1 VASNRQSATNGRSIR
16 APCAVRRVP
25 AESSIENPV
34 SSIQYRVSSIQ
45 YRATSIQKPASS
57 ERCHMST
64 LKAFLK
70 FINAVNDWVGNL
82 LSYFLF
88 LFFALLFMEVILR
101 YFFNSPTVWANE
113 LAQMLFGAYA
123 ILAGGYIM
131 RTGGHV
137 NVDIVYSRLSKKS
150 KAGLDIFTSILFF
163 LFCGMMLIYGGSLAW
178 DSLSRFEHSQ
188 SAWNPPLYPAKLMI
202 PLAALLLMLQG
213 LAKLMRD
220 ICIFLDVDIDVA
232 QETQKGETL

>member
-1 VASNRQSATNGRSIR
+1 MN
-16 APCAVRRVP
+16 
-25 AESSIENPV
+25 
-34 SSIQYRVSSIQ
+34 
-45 YRATSIQKPASS
+45 
-57 ERCHMST
+57 
-64 LKAFLK
+64 FLK
-70 FINAVNDWVGNL
+70 TLMSIIDKINDRVGNL

-88 LFFALLFMEVILR
+88 FFFILLLMEVILR

-137 NVDIVYSRLSKKS
+137 NVDIIYSRLSKKS
-150 KAGLDIFTSILFF
+150 RAGLDILTSLLFF
-163 LFCGMMLIYGGSLAW
+163 LFCAMLLVYGGSLAW

-202 PLAALLLMLQG
+202 PLAAVLLLLQG
-213 LAKLMRD
+213 LVKLIRD
-220 ICIFLDVDIDVA
+220 ILLLFDIDTDLR
-232 QETQKGETL
+232 QETRKGETL

>member
-1 VASNRQSATNGRSIR
+1 MTF
-16 APCAVRRVP
+16 
-25 AESSIENPV
+25 
-34 SSIQYRVSSIQ
+34 
-45 YRATSIQKPASS
+45 
-57 ERCHMST
+57 

-70 FINAVNDWVGNL
+70 FINAVNERVGKL

-131 RTGGHV
+131 LTGGHV
-137 NVDIVYSRLSKKS
+137 NVDILYSRLSQKTR
-150 KAGLDIFTSILFF
+150 AGLDIFTSVLFF
-163 LFCGMMLIYGGSLAW
+163 LFCGMLLIYGGSLAW

-213 LAKLMRD
+213 LAKLIRD
-220 ICIFLDVDIDVA
+220 IFTVLDIDVDVA
-232 QETQKGETL
+232 EETQKGETL

>member
-1 VASNRQSATNGRSIR
+1 MSI
-16 APCAVRRVP
+16 
-25 AESSIENPV
+25 
-34 SSIQYRVSSIQ
+34 
-45 YRATSIQKPASS
+45 
-57 ERCHMST
+57 

-70 FINAVNDWVGNL
+70 FIDAVNEKVGNL

-88 LFFALLFMEVILR
+88 FFFVLLLMEVILR

-123 ILAGGYIM
+123 ILAGGYIL

-137 NVDIVYSRLSKKS
+137 NVDILYSRLSRKQ
-150 KAGLDIFTSILFF
+150 KAVLDIVTSSLFF
-163 LFCGMMLIYGGSLAW
+163 LFCGMLLVYGGSLAW
-178 DSLSRFEHSQ
+178 DSLARFEHSQ

-213 LAKLMRD
+213 LAKLIRD
-220 ICIFLDVDIDVA
+220 ILILCNIDTGVTV
-232 QETQKGETL
+232 ETQKGETL

>member
-1 VASNRQSATNGRSIR
+1 
-16 APCAVRRVP
+16 
-25 AESSIENPV
+25 
-34 SSIQYRVSSIQ
+34 
-45 YRATSIQKPASS
+45 
-57 ERCHMST
+57 MSF

-70 FINAVNDWVGNL
+70 FINAVNDRVGNL

-113 LAQMLFGAYA
+113 LAQMFFGAYA
-123 ILAGGYIM
+123 ILSGGYIL

-137 NVDIVYSRLSKKS
+137 NVDILYSRLSHKK
-150 KAGLDIFTSILFF
+150 KAALDIFTSLLFF
-163 LFCGMMLIYGGSLAW
+163 LFCGMLLIYGGSLAW

-213 LAKLMRD
+213 LAKLIRD
-220 ICIFLDVDIDVA
+220 VLILFNIDIDVP

>member
-1 VASNRQSATNGRSIR
+1 MSI
-16 APCAVRRVP
+16 
-25 AESSIENPV
+25 
-34 SSIQYRVSSIQ
+34 
-45 YRATSIQKPASS
+45 
-57 ERCHMST
+57 

-70 FINAVNDWVGNL
+70 FIDAVNDRVGNL

-88 LFFALLFMEVILR
+88 FFFVLLLMEVVLR

-123 ILAGGYIM
+123 ILAGGYIL

-137 NVDIVYSRLSKKS
+137 NVDILYSRLSRKTR
-150 KAGLDIFTSILFF
+150 AALDVITSSLFF
-163 LFCGMMLIYGGSLAW
+163 LFSGMLLIYGGSLAW

-202 PLAALLLMLQG
+202 PLAAILLMLQG
-213 LAKLMRD
+213 LAKLIRD
-220 ICIFLDVDIDVA
+220 ILILSNIDTDVPR
-232 QETQKGETL
+232 ETQKGETL

>member
-1 VASNRQSATNGRSIR
+1 
-16 APCAVRRVP
+16 
-25 AESSIENPV
+25 
-34 SSIQYRVSSIQ
+34 
-45 YRATSIQKPASS
+45 
-57 ERCHMST
+57 MSF

-70 FINAVNDWVGNL
+70 FINAVNDRVGNL

-137 NVDIVYSRLSKKS
+137 NVDILYSRLSPKAR
-150 KAGLDIFTSILFF
+150 AGLDVFTSILFF
-163 LFCGMMLIYGGSLAW
+163 LFCGMLLIYGGSLAW
-178 DSLSRFEHSQ
+178 DSLARFEHSQ

-202 PLAALLLMLQG
+202 PLAALLLILQG
-213 LAKLMRD
+213 LAKLIRD
-220 ICIFLDVDIDVA
+220 ICIFLDVEIDVT
-232 QETQKGETL
+232 QESRKGETL

>member
-1 VASNRQSATNGRSIR
+1 
-16 APCAVRRVP
+16 
-25 AESSIENPV
+25 
-34 SSIQYRVSSIQ
+34 
-45 YRATSIQKPASS
+45 
-57 ERCHMST
+57 MSF

-70 FINAVNDWVGNL
+70 FINAVNGRVGNL

-113 LAQMLFGAYA
+113 LAQMFFGAYA
-123 ILAGGYIM
+123 ILSGGYIL

-137 NVDIVYSRLSKKS
+137 NVDILYSRLSKKN
-150 KAGLDIFTSILFF
+150 KAALDIFTSLLFF
-163 LFCGMMLIYGGSLAW
+163 LFCGMLLIYGGSLAW

-213 LAKLMRD
+213 LAKLIRD
-220 ICIFLDVDIDVA
+220 VLILFNIDIDVP

>member
-1 VASNRQSATNGRSIR
+1 MSI
-16 APCAVRRVP
+16 
-25 AESSIENPV
+25 
-34 SSIQYRVSSIQ
+34 
-45 YRATSIQKPASS
+45 
-57 ERCHMST
+57 

-70 FINAVNDWVGNL
+70 LIDAVNDRVGNL

-88 LFFALLFMEVILR
+88 FFFVLLLMEVILR

-123 ILAGGYIM
+123 ILAGGYIL

-137 NVDIVYSRLSKKS
+137 NVDILYSRLSRKQ
-150 KAGLDIFTSILFF
+150 KAVLDIVTSSLFF
-163 LFCGMMLIYGGSLAW
+163 LFCGMLLVYGGSLAW
-178 DSLSRFEHSQ
+178 DSLARFEHSQ

-213 LAKLMRD
+213 LAKLIRD
-220 ICIFLDVDIDVA
+220 ILILCNIDTGVTV
-232 QETQKGETL
+232 ETQKGETL

>member
-1 VASNRQSATNGRSIR
+1 
-16 APCAVRRVP
+16 
-25 AESSIENPV
+25 
-34 SSIQYRVSSIQ
+34 
-45 YRATSIQKPASS
+45 
-57 ERCHMST
+57 MSF

-70 FINAVNDWVGNL
+70 IINAVNDRVGNL

-88 LFFALLFMEVILR
+88 FFFALLFLEVLLR

-123 ILAGGYIM
+123 ILAGGYIL

-137 NVDIVYSRLSKKS
+137 NVDILYSRLSLKS
-150 KAGLDIFTSILFF
+150 KAALDVFTSILFF
-163 LFCGMMLIYGGSLAW
+163 LFCGMLLIYGGSLAW

-202 PLAALLLMLQG
+202 PLAALLLILQG
-213 LAKLMRD
+213 LAKLVRD
-220 ICIFLDVDIDVA
+220 ICILFNIELNGDDKI
-232 QETQKGETL
+232 QKGETL

>member
-1 VASNRQSATNGRSIR
+1 
-16 APCAVRRVP
+16 
-25 AESSIENPV
+25 
-34 SSIQYRVSSIQ
+34 
-45 YRATSIQKPASS
+45 
-57 ERCHMST
+57 MSL

-70 FINAVNDWVGNL
+70 IINAVNDWVGNL

-123 ILAGGYIM
+123 ILAGGYIL

-137 NVDIVYSRLSKKS
+137 NVDILYSHLSKKS

-163 LFCGMMLIYGGSLAW
+163 LFWVSSAISMSTFKKMKISRMSLARPCSISNRAARGIINLAGYRGGFQADW
-178 DSLSRFEHSQ
+178 ECSKRDKESQ
-188 SAWNPPLYPAKLMI
+188 AREPP
-202 PLAALLLMLQG
+202 
-213 LAKLMRD
+213 
-220 ICIFLDVDIDVA
+220 
-232 QETQKGETL
+232 

>member
-1 VASNRQSATNGRSIR
+1 MTF
-16 APCAVRRVP
+16 
-25 AESSIENPV
+25 
-34 SSIQYRVSSIQ
+34 
-45 YRATSIQKPASS
+45 
-57 ERCHMST
+57 

-70 FINAVNDWVGNL
+70 FINDVNERVGKL

-131 RTGGHV
+131 LTGGHV
-137 NVDIVYSRLSKKS
+137 NVDILYSRLSQKTR
-150 KAGLDIFTSILFF
+150 AILDIFTSVLFF
-163 LFCGMMLIYGGSLAW
+163 LFCGMLLIYGGSLAW

-213 LAKLMRD
+213 LAKLIRD
-220 ICIFLDVDIDVA
+220 ILTVLDIDVEVA
-232 QETQKGETL
+232 EETQKGETL

>member
-1 VASNRQSATNGRSIR
+1 
-16 APCAVRRVP
+16 
-25 AESSIENPV
+25 
-34 SSIQYRVSSIQ
+34 
-45 YRATSIQKPASS
+45 
-57 ERCHMST
+57 MSV
-64 LKAFLK
+64 LKTFLK
-70 FINAVNDWVGNL
+70 FIDAVNDRVGNL

-88 LFFALLFMEVILR
+88 LFFVLLLMEVVLR

-123 ILAGGYIM
+123 ILAGGYIL

-137 NVDIVYSRLSKKS
+137 NVDILYSRLSRKTR
-150 KAGLDIFTSILFF
+150 AALDIVTSLLFF
-163 LFCGMMLIYGGSLAW
+163 LFCGMLLIYGGSLAW

-202 PLAALLLMLQG
+202 PSAAILLMLQG
-213 LAKLMRD
+213 LAKLIRD
-220 ICIFLDVDIDVA
+220 ILILSNIDTDVP

>member
-1 VASNRQSATNGRSIR
+1 MSI
-16 APCAVRRVP
+16 
-25 AESSIENPV
+25 
-34 SSIQYRVSSIQ
+34 
-45 YRATSIQKPASS
+45 
-57 ERCHMST
+57 

-70 FINAVNDWVGNL
+70 FIDAVNERVGNL

-88 LFFALLFMEVILR
+88 FFFVLLLMEVILR

-123 ILAGGYIM
+123 ILAGGYIL

-137 NVDIVYSRLSKKS
+137 NVDILYSRLSRKQR
-150 KAGLDIFTSILFF
+150 AVLDIVTSSLFF
-163 LFCGMMLIYGGSLAW
+163 LFCGMLLVYGGSLAW
-178 DSLSRFEHSQ
+178 DSLARFEHSQ

-213 LAKLMRD
+213 LAKLIRD
-220 ICIFLDVDIDVA
+220 ILILCNIDTGMTI
-232 QETQKGETL
+232 ETQKGETL

>member
-1 VASNRQSATNGRSIR
+1 MSI
-16 APCAVRRVP
+16 
-25 AESSIENPV
+25 
-34 SSIQYRVSSIQ
+34 
-45 YRATSIQKPASS
+45 
-57 ERCHMST
+57 

-70 FINAVNDWVGNL
+70 FIDAVNDRVGNL

-88 LFFALLFMEVILR
+88 FFFVLLLMEVILR

-123 ILAGGYIM
+123 ILAGGYIL

-137 NVDIVYSRLSKKS
+137 SVDILYSRLSRKQR
-150 KAGLDIFTSILFF
+150 AVLDIVTSSLFF
-163 LFCGMMLIYGGSLAW
+163 LFCGMLLVYGGSLAW
-178 DSLSRFEHSQ
+178 DSLARFEHSQ

-213 LAKLMRD
+213 LAKLIRD
-220 ICIFLDVDIDVA
+220 ILILCNIDTGVTV
-232 QETQKGETL
+232 ETRKGETL

>member
-1 VASNRQSATNGRSIR
+1 VSI
-16 APCAVRRVP
+16 
-25 AESSIENPV
+25 
-34 SSIQYRVSSIQ
+34 
-45 YRATSIQKPASS
+45 
-57 ERCHMST
+57 
-64 LKAFLK
+64 LKTFLK
-70 FINAVNDWVGNL
+70 FIDAVNDQVGNF

-88 LFFALLFMEVILR
+88 FFFLLLFMEVILR

-123 ILAGGYIM
+123 ILAGGYIL

-137 NVDIVYSRLSKKS
+137 NVDILYSRLSKKS
-150 KAGLDIFTSILFF
+150 RAALDIFTSILFF
-163 LFCGMMLIYGGSLAW
+163 LFCGMLLIYGGSLAW

-213 LAKLMRD
+213 LAKLIRD
-220 ICIFLDVDIDVA
+220 VLILLDIGIDGD
-232 QETQKGETL
+232 QGTQKGDTL

>member
-1 VASNRQSATNGRSIR
+1 
-16 APCAVRRVP
+16 
-25 AESSIENPV
+25 
-34 SSIQYRVSSIQ
+34 
-45 YRATSIQKPASS
+45 
-57 ERCHMST
+57 MSF
-64 LKAFLK
+64 LQAFLK
-70 FINAVNDWVGNL
+70 FINAVNDRVGNL

-113 LAQMLFGAYA
+113 LAQMFFGAYA
-123 ILAGGYIM
+123 ILSGGYIL

-137 NVDIVYSRLSKKS
+137 NVDILYSRLSQKN
-150 KAGLDIFTSILFF
+150 KAALDIFTSLLFF
-163 LFCGMMLIYGGSLAW
+163 LFCGMLLIYGGSLAW

-213 LAKLMRD
+213 LAKLIRD
-220 ICIFLDVDIDVA
+220 VLILFNIDIDVP

>member
-1 VASNRQSATNGRSIR
+1 MSI
-16 APCAVRRVP
+16 
-25 AESSIENPV
+25 
-34 SSIQYRVSSIQ
+34 
-45 YRATSIQKPASS
+45 
-57 ERCHMST
+57 

-70 FINAVNDWVGNL
+70 FINAVNDRVGNL

-88 LFFALLFMEVILR
+88 FFFALLFMEVILR

-113 LAQMLFGAYA
+113 LAQMFFGAYA

-137 NVDIVYSRLSKKS
+137 NVDILYSRLSKKS
-150 KAGLDIFTSILFF
+150 RAVLDIFTSTLFF
-163 LFCGMMLIYGGSLAW
+163 LFCGMLLVYGGSLAW

-202 PLAALLLMLQG
+202 PLAAVLLLLQG
-213 LAKLMRD
+213 LAKLIRD
-220 ICIFLDVDIDVA
+220 IFILLNVDIDVT
-232 QETQKGETL
+232 QETQKEETL

>member
-1 VASNRQSATNGRSIR
+1 MSI
-16 APCAVRRVP
+16 
-25 AESSIENPV
+25 
-34 SSIQYRVSSIQ
+34 
-45 YRATSIQKPASS
+45 
-57 ERCHMST
+57 

-70 FINAVNDWVGNL
+70 LIDAVNDRVGNL

-88 LFFALLFMEVILR
+88 FFFVLLLMEVILR

-123 ILAGGYIM
+123 ILAGGYIL

-137 NVDIVYSRLSKKS
+137 NVDILYSRLSRKQ
-150 KAGLDIFTSILFF
+150 KAVLDIVTSSLFF
-163 LFCGMMLIYGGSLAW
+163 LFCGMLLVYGGSLAW
-178 DSLSRFEHSQ
+178 DSLARFEHSQ

-213 LAKLMRD
+213 LAKLIRD
-220 ICIFLDVDIDVA
+220 IFILCNIDTGVTV
-232 QETQKGETL
+232 ETQKGETL